1 MDQLF
6 IFSRMFEDAWEFPNS
21 LHEFWELEEGIQP
34 CVLLEML
41 WEYMVSGPLLWPNQY
56 NHYQSPV
63 HIVGYKSD
71 SFFVTVEQRDCCR
84 LSRFRPQ
91 FPWTKFLGAAKRSG
105 VVVTGS
111 WDSPT
116 HTGIRN
122 GVSKFKTM
130 VLRLKRAPWDGNELL
145 PLVEQLQILGS
156 CSWFRGEWT
165 KRLDRQVREASTVMQ
180 MLYWSV
186 MVRGKLSV
194 KAKLLNCSYA
204 LTFT

>member
-21 LHEFWELEEGIQP
+21 LHEFWELEEGNQP

-116 HTGIRN
+116 HTGVVHN
-122 GVSKFKTM
+122 HVWWNWDKKWCFKIQDHGPQTEKGSLGWER
-130 VLRLKRAPWDGNELL
+130 VTTPGRAVTD
-145 PLVEQLQILGS
+145 LG
-156 CSWFRGEWT
+156 F
-165 KRLDRQVREASTVMQ
+165 MI
-180 MLYWSV
+180 
-186 MVRGKLSV
+186 
-194 KAKLLNCSYA
+194 
-204 LTFT
+204 